1 MQVTE
6 TLNAGLKREIKV
18 VVPAKDME
26 ARLMERLSEAQ
37 KKVRLNGFRPGKVPV
52 SLLRKQYGR
61 SLMGEVLEEAVHYV
75 ERIRNAEG
83 VEQARI
89 GDEDSTSSSFSRGAH
104 VFHPLHE
111 QRPSARCSRGA
122 IRSDARSSSCWTA
135 SRCGPEPKRPLRRL
149 PLAGRQLADRL
160 PAVDGDQVIPRTL
173 PVAAL
178 DRLEEL
184 DPELLAKAL
193 TATADTLG
201 ASKEEIGPALEGVAR
216 LSEVVSK
223 RSEQTGALLESTRT
237 VTTQLA
243 QSSDDIVG
251 LMKQANLVVSEIT
264 ARKDAIH
271 RLLVE
276 TTSLS
281 RAITAIVTSTNGKL
295 KPALTDIKA
304 VLTSLNQQD
313 KQLTHV
319 LEVMAPAI
327 RYVTNAT
334 GSGPF
339 LPLYLDDKNSTLLAD
354 DTTCKLEGRC

>member
-1 MQVTE
+1 MVTE
-6 TLNAGLKREIKV
+6 PYTVTDITLEDDHVLVSFALDSDIDLGDRTTATVKVATLLGTHYLEVDPNGSGGLADNQI
-18 VVPAKDME
+18 P
-26 ARLMERLSEAQ
+26 MERTSVPYNLQDVIEESAQ
-37 KKVRLNGFRPGKVPV
+37 
-52 SLLRKQYGR
+52 
-61 SLMGEVLEEAVHYV
+61 A
-75 ERIRNAEG
+75 
-83 VEQARI
+83 
-89 GDEDSTSSSFSRGAH
+89 
-104 VFHPLHE
+104 
-111 QRPSARCSRGA
+111 
-122 IRSDARSSSCWTA
+122 
-135 SRCGPEPKRPLRRL
+135 
-149 PLAGRQLADRL
+149 
-160 PAVDGDQVIPRTL
+160 
-173 PVAAL
+173 
-178 DRLEEL
+178 LEEL